1 MPTDPLADLLEQLR
15 GGDPAAVEK
24 VFRAYEPHLR
34 LVVRRHLPQR
44 LRGKFDSLDVV
55 QSVWA
60 DVLDGFRTAGCRFT
74 DADHLRAFLITI
86 TRRRLTD
93 RLRHFHTALEREQRL
108 AEVRPDHLGVTGQP
122 RPSEVA
128 QANEL
133 WAKLLA
139 LCPPAHHEVLRLR
152 REGLR
157 LEEIAARTGLHEG
170 SVRRVLRKLARQVG
184 FPEDDPGGSG
194 EARVG

>member
-1 MPTDPLADLLEQLR
+1 MPTDALADLLDKLR
-15 GGDPAAVEK
+15 GGDAAAVGE

-34 LVVRRHLPQR
+34 LVVRRHLPRR
-44 LRGKFDSLDVV
+44 LRAKFDSVDVV

-60 DVLDGFRTAGCRFT
+60 DLLDGFRSAGCRFA
-74 DADHLRAFLITI
+74 DADHLRAFLITL
-86 TRRRLTD
+86 TRRRLCD
-93 RLRHFHTALEREQRL
+93 RVRHFRTALEREQQFPELSPDR
-108 AEVRPDHLGVTGQP
+108 EVVSGQD
-122 RPSEVA
+122 RPSQVA

-133 WAKLLA
+133 WARMLA
-139 LCPPAHHEVLRLR
+139 LCPPAHQQVVRLR

-184 FPEDDPGGSG
+184 FPEDGPGAGSERRG
-194 EARVG
+194 G